1 MDASTKERLN
11 NLTEKAL
18 RDNASDEELRELSV
32 IVAKTLMDNFDKQGK
47 QAVVE
52 S

>member
-1 MDASTKERLN
+1 MDTLTKERLN

-32 IVAKTLMDNFDKQGK
+32 IVAETIMGNFDKDS
-47 QAVVE
+47 APELVE
-52 S
+52 G